1 MTVAD
6 PPRQPAPS
14 GRPASD
20 ERALLR
26 ALARGDTDAGA
37 ELVERTYRKVYAAL
51 YRASGGDAE
60 LAADLTQE
68 VYRKAWAALGG
79 FDGRSKLS
87 TWLHRIAI
95 TTYLNHVRRPRRVVP
110 MEEAV
115 AATAPDPAE
124 DSEQATIRSDTAS
137 RLRRAVLELPEPLRS
152 TVAARYWG
160 ELPVREI
167 AAAEGVTEP
176 AVRKRLA
183 KAYRLLVATAEV
195 TR

>member
-14 GRPASD
+14 RRPASD

-37 ELVERTYRKVYAAL
+37 ELVERTYRKVYGAL

-124 DSEQATIRSDTAS
+124 DSEQAAIRSDTAS

-195 TR
+195 TP